1 MRHPHHYKIAIA
13 LAISAGSWG
22 IYWLPQRILEE
33 GGLTGGW
40 GTIAQMIIGVLIL
53 LPIAIWRKT
62 KSRSTGFDLP
72 LTGLL
77 MGGGFI
83 CYALSFLL
91 TDVVRALILFY
102 MTPIW
107 TTIFEILFL
116 KKKPGVV
123 RYLTLA
129 LALGG
134 LWIVFSKQTI
144 IPLPE
149 NAGDWL
155 ALAGGAIFAGGL
167 IRLEIIKTDG
177 VFPII
182 FSFFFYGALFN
193 IVAGF
198 LLAEYLGPMPAI
210 ESFVSMSLFLF
221 LISVFYFIP
230 TGIVILWTP
239 SQLGAGLCSILFLSE
254 IVVGVISS
262 SILTNEP
269 FGWREI
275 AGSSMIV
282 IGGILAVVLAPKEQK
297 KTVN

>member
-1 MRHPHHYKIAIA
+1 MRHPHHIKISIA
-13 LAISAGSWG
+13 LALSAGAWG
-22 IYWLPQRILEE
+22 IYWLPQRILED

-40 GTIAQMIIGVLIL
+40 GTIAQMVIGVLVL
-53 LPIAIWRKT
+53 LPICLWRRIKGRT
-62 KSRSTGFDLP
+62 FGFELP

-77 MGGGFI
+77 IGGGFI

-102 MTPIW
+102 MAPVW
-107 TTIFEILFL
+107 TTILEMLFL
-116 KKKPGVV
+116 KKKPGWERAVTLG
-123 RYLTLA
+123 LT
-129 LALGG
+129 LGG
-134 LWIVFSKQTI
+134 LWLVFSKETI
-144 IPLPE
+144 IPLPQ
-149 NAGDWL
+149 NAGDWI
-155 ALAGGAIFAGGL
+155 ALAGGAIFAAGL

-193 IVAGF
+193 MVIGF
-198 LLAEYLGPMPAI
+198 FLVDYLGEMPPI
-210 ESFVSMSLFLF
+210 EAFISMSTF
-221 LISVFYFIP
+221 LIILSVFYFIP
-230 TGIVILWTP
+230 TGIIILWSP

-275 AGSSMIV
+275 FGSSLIV
-282 IGGILAVVLAPKEQK
+282 IGGILAVVLAPNINT
-297 KTVN
+297 KT

>member
-1 MRHPHHYKIAIA
+1 MRHPHHFKIA
-13 LAISAGSWG
+13 LALGFSAGAWG

-53 LPIAIWRKT
+53 LPIAIWRKI
-62 KSRSTGFDLP
+62 KGRSTGFDLP
-72 LTGLL
+72 ITGLL
-77 MGGGFI
+77 VGGGFI

-91 TDVVRALILFY
+91 TDVIRALILFY

-116 KKKPGVV
+116 KKRPGLE
-123 RYLTLA
+123 RILTLG

-134 LWIVFSKQTI
+134 LWVIFSKQTI
-144 IPLPE
+144 IPAPE
-149 NAGDWL
+149 NSGDWL
-155 ALAGGAIFAGGL
+155 ALAGGAIFAGGM
-167 IRLEIIKTDG
+167 IRLEVIKTDG

-198 LLAEYLGPMPAI
+198 LLAEYLGPIPKI
-210 ESFVSMSLFLF
+210 ESFISMSLFLIP
-221 LISVFYFIP
+221 LSIFYFIP
-230 TGIVILWTP
+230 TGIVILWSP
-239 SQLGAGLCSILFLSE
+239 SKLGAGLCSILFLSE

-275 AGSSMIV
+275 MGSLMIV
-282 IGGILAVVLAPKEQK
+282 IGGILAVVLAPKDQK
-297 KTVN
+297 

>member
-1 MRHPHHYKIAIA
+1 MTRHPHHFKIAVA
-13 LAISAGSWG
+13 LAFSAGAWG
-22 IYWLPQRILEE
+22 IYWLPQRILVE

-40 GTIAQMIIGVLIL
+40 GTISQMIIGFLIL
-53 LPIAIWRKT
+53 LPIALWRLIK
-62 KSRSTGFDLP
+62 KKETGFELP
-72 LTGLL
+72 VTGLL
-77 MGGGFI
+77 VGGGFI

-91 TDVVRALILFY
+91 TDVIRALILF
-102 MTPIW
+102 
-107 TTIFEILFL
+107 L
-116 KKKPGVV
+116 KKRPGLERV
-123 RYLTLA
+123 LTLG

-155 ALAGGAIFAGGL
+155 ALVGGAIFAGGM
-167 IRLEIIKTDG
+167 IRLEIVKTDG

-198 LLAEYLGPMPAI
+198 FLVDYLGEMPAI
-210 ESFVSMSLFLF
+210 DAFISMSSFLF

-230 TGIVILWTP
+230 TGIIILWAP
-239 SQLGAGLCSILFLSE
+239 SKLGAGLCSILFLAE

-275 AGSSMIV
+275 VGSSMIV
-282 IGGILAVVLAPKEQK
+282 LGGILAVVLAPKED
-297 KTVN
+297 NLLN

>member
-1 MRHPHHYKIAIA
+1 MRHPHHIKISIA
-13 LAISAGSWG
+13 LALSAGAWG
-22 IYWLPQRILEE
+22 IYWLPQRILEN

-40 GTIAQMIIGVLIL
+40 GTIAQMVIGVLVL
-53 LPIAIWRKT
+53 LPICLWRKVKGRT
-62 KSRSTGFDLP
+62 FGLELP
-72 LTGLL
+72 ITGLL
-77 MGGGFI
+77 IGGGFI

-102 MTPIW
+102 MSPVW

-116 KKKPGVV
+116 KKKPGGE
-123 RYLTLA
+123 RAITLS

-134 LWIVFSKQTI
+134 LWIVFSKETI

-149 NAGDWL
+149 NAGDWI
-155 ALAGGAIFAGGL
+155 ALAGGAIFAAGL

-182 FSFFFYGALFN
+182 FSFFLYGALFN
-193 IVAGF
+193 MVIGF
-198 LLAEYLGPMPAI
+198 FLADYLGEVPPI
-210 ESFVSMSLFLF
+210 EVFISMSTF
-221 LISVFYFIP
+221 LIILSVFYFIP
-230 TGIVILWTP
+230 TGIIILWSP

-275 AGSSMIV
+275 FGSSLIV
-282 IGGILAVVLAPKEQK
+282 IGGILAVILTPKIK
-297 KTVN
+297 LKT

>member
-1 MRHPHHYKIAIA
+1 MRHPHHIKISIA
-13 LAISAGSWG
+13 LAVSAGAWG
-22 IYWLPQRILEE
+22 IYWLPQRILED

-40 GTIAQMIIGVLIL
+40 GTIAQMVIGVFVL
-53 LPIAIWRKT
+53 LPICLWRRIKGRT
-62 KSRSTGFDLP
+62 FGLELP

-77 MGGGFI
+77 IGGGFI

-102 MTPIW
+102 MTPVW

-116 KKKPGVV
+116 KKKAGWERAV
-123 RYLTLA
+123 TLS

-134 LWIVFSKQTI
+134 LWLVFSKETI
-144 IPLPE
+144 IPLPQ
-149 NAGDWL
+149 NAGDWI
-155 ALAGGAIFAGGL
+155 ALVGGVIFAAGL

-182 FSFFFYGALFN
+182 FSFFLYGALFN
-193 IVAGF
+193 IVIGF
-198 LLAEYLGPMPAI
+198 FLADYLGEIPPI
-210 ESFVSMSLFLF
+210 EAFISMSTF
-221 LISVFYFIP
+221 LIILSVFYFIP
-230 TGIVILWTP
+230 TGIIILWSP
-239 SQLGAGLCSILFLSE
+239 SQLGAGLCSFLFLSE

-275 AGSSMIV
+275 FGSSLIV
-282 IGGILAVVLAPKEQK
+282 IGGILAVVLAPNINT
-297 KTVN
+297 KT

>member
-1 MRHPHHYKIAIA
+1 MRHPHHFKIAIA
-13 LAISAGSWG
+13 LAISAGAWG

-40 GTIAQMIIGVLIL
+40 GTISQMIIGVILL
-53 LPIAIWRKT
+53 LPIAIWRKVKGKT
-62 KSRSTGFDLP
+62 TGLEIP
-72 LTGLL
+72 LTGFLI
-77 MGGGFI
+77 GGGFI

-116 KKKPGVV
+116 KKRPGIE
-123 RYLTLA
+123 RFLTLS

-134 LWIVFSKQTI
+134 LWIVFSKQTV

-149 NAGDWL
+149 NSGDWL
-155 ALAGGAIFAGGL
+155 ALVGGALFSAGL
-167 IRLEIIKTDG
+167 VRLELIKTDG

-182 FSFFFYGALFN
+182 FSFFFFGSIFN

-198 LLAEYLGPMPAI
+198 LLKEYLGPVPPI
-210 ESFVSMSLFLF
+210 EAFVSMALFLVI
-221 LISVFYFIP
+221 ISVFYFIP
-230 TGIVILWTP
+230 TGIVIFWSP
-239 SQLGAGLCSILFLSE
+239 SKLGAGLCSILFLSE
-254 IVVGVISS
+254 IVVGVITS
-262 SILTNEP
+262 SILTDEP

-275 AGSSMIV
+275 TGSSLIV
-282 IGGILAVVLAPKEQK
+282 IGGVLAVVLAPNK
-297 KTVN
+297 KA